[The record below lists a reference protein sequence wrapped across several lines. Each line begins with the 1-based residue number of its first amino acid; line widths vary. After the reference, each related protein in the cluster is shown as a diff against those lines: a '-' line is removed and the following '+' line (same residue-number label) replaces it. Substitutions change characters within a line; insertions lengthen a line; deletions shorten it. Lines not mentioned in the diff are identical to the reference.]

1 MLLPDNERQRLEL
14 LYQYRILDTER
25 EEFFDELTQLAADL
39 CEMPIAMI
47 SLVDAEREWFKSKV
61 GINQAE
67 VPRSF
72 AFGNYTILENQILM
86 IPDILEDER
95 FIKNPLV
102 TSEPYC
108 RSYLGVPLIA
118 ADALAIGSFCVIDIV
133 PRHFTL
139 QQQAILQKLA
149 KQVVRALD
157 LHRDKNTNYQQ
168 KMINLLF
175 RNHPNPMWVYDG
187 NTLNFLDVNEAAL
200 IHYGYSRKEL
210 LRMHITEIDLSED
223 VLLLQKCLVHKN
235 SKFSFSGE
243 AKHRLKNGN
252 IIDVEVVKHAIEYDG
267 KYACLV
273 YNRDITERKKTEQAI
288 KTQLEREHLMRT
300 VSGRIRHSLNLQ
312 DILNATVQEVRDILQ
327 VDRVIVFRFAADMSG
342 TIVAESVENGWTACI
357 GVEIKDTCFQ
367 TGTGLECYQ
376 GRNKAIANIYE
387 AGLTDCHIK
396 MLEQFEVKASLVVP
410 ILLQVSEENP
420 SSSLWG
426 LLVAHQCSHPRKWE
440 EHQIDLLDQLTVP
453 IAIAIQQSSILQQ
466 AQMEISQRQQAEVKL
481 RSALAEKEVLLKEI
495 HHRVKNNL
503 QIVSSLLQLQ
513 SQTLDSQEAIKV
525 LRESQNRID
534 SISLIH
540 KNLYTAP
547 NIGQLDVA
555 EYIDNLAT
563 NLLISYQIEPAKI
576 SLETYIDAVS
586 LNIDQAIAC
595 GLIINELISNALKHA
610 FINQQIG
617 NIIISLHNLVNTI
630 EMVVQDDGIGLP
642 NDFDLRN
649 TNSLGLS
656 LVYDLATAQLEGSIS
671 VDNARGTLF
680 KIRFPQ
686 LTL

>member
-39 CEMPIAMI
+39 CEIPIAMI

-67 VPRSF
+67 VPRGF
-72 AFGNYTILENQILM
+72 AFGNYTILESQILM

-357 GVEIKDTCFQ
+357 GVEIEDTCFQ

-610 FINQQIG
+610 FINQKVG

-656 LVYDLATAQLEGSIS
+656 LVYDLATAQLEGNIS

-680 KIRFPQ
+680 KIQFPQ